1 MVADRVVRRRLRGA
15 VALAVLAAGSLVG
28 CAPDNIEFQVWD
40 DVPYHP
46 VAAAD
51 LVVDDWAD
59 FEDLAGDPPAVA
71 DRVLDI
77 HWHDGDVAPVDAPV
91 IIRIPGGA
99 WAHHNQNTLP
109 EYLERYI
116 DRGWVVV
123 TVGYTR
129 ALADQ
134 AATRWPV
141 QGQEID
147 WVVRWVRANEGAL
160 GIDPAKV
167 VLLGDSAGAHLSAQ
181 VANQRFATNT
191 LLPAPAGGDDALS
204 SKSSKPN
211 ALVLLSGAYDLSP
224 TGVPRNP
231 GIPAQEIPPYW
242 QQQALLGC
250 VPDAPDCAPEIADA
264 SVVHATDD
272 QDLGNFPP
280 TFLGHGDA
288 DTDTP
293 LWPNAIRLGS
303 QLCNNTFPTPGGGT
317 HRIRLSQETVA
328 GEDHDLADL
337 DWAKVDYFL
346 FRQGLHPSVPVAT
359 TTWTCNQP

>member
-1 MVADRVVRRRLRGA
+1 MVADRVVRRRLLGA
-15 VALAVLAAGSLVG
+15 VAMAVLAAGSLVG
-28 CAPDNIEFQVWD
+28 CAPDNVEFQVYD

-46 VAAAD
+46 MNAAD
-51 LVVDDWAD
+51 LVVDDWDD
-59 FEDLAGDPPAVA
+59 FEDLVDDPPAVA

-77 HWHDGDVAPVDAPV
+77 HWIDGDDPPVAAPV

-99 WAHHNQNTLP
+99 WVHHNQNTLP
-109 EYLERYI
+109 EYLERYVH
-116 DRGWVVV
+116 RGWVVV

-129 ALADQ
+129 ADAGVPAKQ
-134 AATRWPV
+134 WPV

-147 WVVRWVRANEGAL
+147 WVVRWVRANEDAL
-160 GIDPAKV
+160 GIDPTKV

-181 VANQRFATNT
+181 VATQRFATNP

-204 SKSSKPN
+204 SKSSRPN

-224 TGVPRNP
+224 TGVPQHP
-231 GIPAQEIPPYW
+231 GFPDDDIDPFW

-250 VPDAPDCAPEIADA
+250 VPSALDCAPEIAAA

-272 QDLGNFPP
+272 QNLGNFPP
-280 TFLGHGDA
+280 TFIGHGDA

-303 QLCNNTFPTPGGGT
+303 QLCNNTYPTPGGGT

-328 GEDHDLADL
+328 GEDHDLANL

-346 FRQGLHPSVPVAT
+346 FRQGLLPSAPVAT